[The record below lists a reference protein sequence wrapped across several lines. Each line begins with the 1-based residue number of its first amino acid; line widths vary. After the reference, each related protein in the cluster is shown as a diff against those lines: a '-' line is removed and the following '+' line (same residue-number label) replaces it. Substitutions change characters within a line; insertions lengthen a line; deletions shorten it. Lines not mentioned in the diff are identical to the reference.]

1 MNAPK
6 DDKQAAK
13 QSQRNLAEA
22 LREVSPKQG
31 EGAKSSVA
39 LRAAI
44 RSLSHAK
51 QSNVSGALRK
61 ISASQ
66 KTRHQDPAFRAAV
79 SRAVAKASEAQKA
92 SDVESDLGKV
102 GDDRPKDLASA
113 LQQIATAHRRGMPAP
128 TITHLIGLKDPILP
142 KSVTDANKK
151 AFRAGFWRGIQETG
165 SVDLNPWI
173 GQREFFR
180 SSGSDPLR
188 EDWRRVESDLWA
200 TVEKLTEQLQE
211 LPPKTRVHLAKA
223 LAQYIRSHA
232 AN

>member
-51 QSNVSGALRK
+51 QSNVSSTLRK
-61 ISASQ
+61 IAASQ
-66 KTRHQDPAFRAAV
+66 KTPSQDPAFRAAI
-79 SRAVAKASEAQKA
+79 SKAIAKAAEAQEA

-102 GDDRPKDLASA
+102 NRDRPKDLASA
-113 LQQIATAHRRGMPAP
+113 LQQIAAAHKRSMSAP
-128 TITHLIGLKDPILP
+128 TITHLIELKEPVLP
-142 KSVTDANKK
+142 KSLTGANKK
-151 AFRAGFWRGIQETG
+151 AFLAGFLRGLQGTG
-165 SVDLNPWI
+165 SVDPNPWI
-173 GQREFFR
+173 GQAELFW
-180 SSGSDPLR
+180 SSASDPLR
-188 EDWRRVESDLWA
+188 DDWQRVESDLWT

-232 AN
+232 AS